1 METPCTC
8 PDKGEAVLNPCP
20 THDAANVLELVLSN
34 KVCVALCEV
43 PCTTHTST
51 HNNQQAIKSLFSL
64 VPLVNLQSLNLAVSY
79 TLFFVE
85 CRLACP
91 YALSRTKS
99 HPKTELQFNALTGD
113 LTALELVLAHTPSPP
128 RSSNSSNRTYT
139 AP

>member
-8 PDKGEAVLNPCP
+8 PEKGEAVLNPCP

-34 KVCVALCEV
+34 KVCVCGTV
-43 PCTTHTST
+43 RVQHTRCT
-51 HNNQQAIKSLFSL
+51 HNNPQAIKSLFSL

-91 YALSRTKS
+91 YALSRTES

-113 LTALELVLAHTPSPP
+113 LTALALVLAHTPF
-128 RSSNSSNRTYT
+128 
-139 AP
+139 